1 MSNPSFD
8 YEDLSE
14 YFGFSEI
21 SLPEPTGPP
30 PPLTPK
36 DILRMKADRDQ
47 FLRHLEMAKEARRQ
61 EQQQPQSN
69 AKADSSDSAPMNGS

>member
-21 SLPEPTGPP
+21 CLPEPTGPP

-47 FLRHLEMAKEARRQ
+47 FLRHLEIAKEARRQ
-61 EQQQPQSN
+61 ERMNPQSDPS
-69 AKADSSDSAPMNGS
+69 ADSSDSAPTNGS